1 MMEGRALNTNEK
13 LLILGIVHYVV
24 ALVLIIVKFAPF
36 NVDISETI
44 ISEQTYVLFLA
55 DGIIMGSIFY
65 ALSAPLKK
73 NP

>member
-1 MMEGRALNTNEK
+1 MEGRALNTNEK

-36 NVDISETI
+36 NVDLSETI
-44 ISEQTYVLFLA
+44 ISEQTYILFLA
-55 DGIIMGSIFY
+55 DSIIMGTIFY
-65 ALSAPLKK
+65 ALSVPFKK